1 MKNKDI
7 TEMDLHEAI
16 RYLEKTHSCVIYG
29 VLDCQGIEEDLSFH
43 DLGARS
49 VNKISKQ
56 EMLDAMEYASDA
68 NADANAQEYLFMV
81 DLVAQYL
88 IHNHKPNPMNTLGGY
103 SGKV

>member
-1 MKNKDI
+1 MKNENI

-16 RYLEKTHSCVIYG
+16 RYLEKIHSCVIYG
-29 VLDCQGIEEDLSFH
+29 VLDCQSIEEDLSFH

-81 DLVAQYL
+81 DLVAKYL
-88 IHNHKPNPMNTLGGY
+88 ITNHKPNPMNTRGGF
-103 SGKV
+103 SG